1 MLEAVVNA
9 PTAPVVPP
17 TPGTPEYDAAMAAK
31 FDSHQSGDGATT
43 PSPDA
48 PQKPEHV
55 PEKFWDAKT
64 GQVDFAAWAKSTQEA
79 EAKITELASGKPQ
92 ATPPADG
99 ATPPQDDAQAAA
111 AAAQA
116 LQAKGMDLN
125 VFTEEFV
132 EKGALTPESYAKLE
146 AAGYSKEVV
155 DQYIEGRV
163 AVAAQRDTVAYEV
176 AGGEESYTEM
186 AKWAAVNLTP
196 AERQAYNDSL
206 RGSVEQMKL
215 AIGGLKARY
224 QAVAGS
230 DPNLVGGS
238 RGAGDPG
245 FESMAQVTAAMKDPR
260 YKSDP
265 AYRKQVEQK
274 LDKFNW

>member
-1 MLEAVVNA
+1 MADPVVVA
-9 PTAPVVPP
+9 PVAPVVPP
-17 TPGTPEYDAAMAAK
+17 TLGTPEYDAAMAAK
-31 FDSHQSGDGATT
+31 FDSHQSGEGAPP

-48 PQKPEHV
+48 PKKPEHV

-64 GQVDFAAWAKSTQEA
+64 GQVDFASWAKSTQEA
-79 EAKITELASGKPQ
+79 EAKITELAKGKPS

-99 ATPPQDDAQAAA
+99 ATPPQDDAQ
-111 AAAQA
+111 AAQA

-146 AAGYSKEVV
+146 AAGYTKEVV

-163 AVAAQRDTVAYEV
+163 AVASQRDSVAYEA

-224 QAVAGS
+224 QAASGS
-230 DPNLVGGS
+230 DPQLVGGA
-238 RGAGDPG
+238 RGAGDSG

-260 YKSDP
+260 YGSDP